1 MKKIMVFAA
10 LAALAF
16 TLTYCNASKKAA
28 NKKPK
33 MKYET
38 DVKAV
43 IEANCSPCH
52 IPAKGG
58 RKLPLDS
65 YAALTKNIDE
75 ILRRVQLNPT
85 DRGFMPDRRA
95 KLSDS
100 TINVLKQWKTDG
112 LLEK

>member
-1 MKKIMVFAA
+1 MKKLLVFSA
-10 LAALAF
+10 LAALAC
-16 TLTYCNASKKAA
+16 TLTYCNASKKATA
-28 NKKPK
+28 KKPK
-33 MKYET
+33 MNYEA

-58 RKLPLDS
+58 RKQPLDS
-65 YAALTKNIDE
+65 YAALTKNIDD

-100 TINVLKQWKTDG
+100 TINILKQWKADG
-112 LLEK
+112 MLEK